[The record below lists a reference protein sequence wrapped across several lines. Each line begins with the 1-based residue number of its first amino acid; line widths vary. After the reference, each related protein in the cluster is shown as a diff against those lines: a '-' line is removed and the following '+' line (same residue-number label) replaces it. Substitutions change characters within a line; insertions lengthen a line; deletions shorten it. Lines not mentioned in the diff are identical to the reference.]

1 MTEPAPLSDQELADI
16 KKAAYAD
23 GTADIS
29 LGLVFLLLGFYNWSR
44 EFLGTTLNLVFFL
57 VFILAIILTLQ
68 VLRNR
73 MVPERVGVVDYHVPK
88 QQSRRIFAMVAV
100 LIIFGMIAAW
110 VLSIRSWSSDLP
122 PFLRDYGF
130 GLVVSLVM
138 LGIFSATA
146 FFLEL
151 PRYYLYGLLLAA
163 GLPVQSLLTG
173 VYEGTTFIGAGLIIS
188 AIGIW
193 LFVRFLK
200 AYPKKEGEAEA

>member
-1 MTEPAPLSDQELADI
+1 MTDPAPLTDKELESI

-57 VFILAIILTLQ
+57 VFIFAIILTLQ

-73 MVPERVGVVDYHVPK
+73 MVPERVGVIDYQVPK
-88 QQSRRIFAMVAV
+88 QQSRRIFAMIAV

-110 VLSIRSWSSDLP
+110 VLSIRSWSGDLP

-130 GLVVSLVM
+130 GLVVALVM
-138 LGIFSATA
+138 LGMFSAAA
-146 FFLEL
+146 FFLEM
-151 PRYYLYGLLLAA
+151 PRYYLYGILLAA
-163 GLPVQSLLTG
+163 GLPLQSVLTG
-173 VYEGTTFIGAGLIIS
+173 VYEGSTFIISGLIIS
-188 AIGIW
+188 FIGVW

-200 AYPKKEGEAEA
+200 AYPKKDGETEA